1 MARICILFKGMK
13 NGIYTET
20 FVDFG
25 IECIDEIYEVFHARY
40 DIQTNK

>member
-1 MARICILFKGMK
+1 MVCYSYL
-13 NGIYTET
+13 NYWGIET
-20 FVDFG
+20 FNMFG